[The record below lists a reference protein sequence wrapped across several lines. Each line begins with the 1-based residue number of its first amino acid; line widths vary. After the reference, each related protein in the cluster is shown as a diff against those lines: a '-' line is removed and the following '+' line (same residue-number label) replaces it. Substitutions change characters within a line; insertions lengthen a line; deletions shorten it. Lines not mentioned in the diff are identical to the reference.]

1 MEEGGAGAEIS
12 GAVDGTD
19 PNIRGDEDEI
29 MSEEILVCSLF
40 IFFPNIV
47 FQNLVAVY
55 KINLM
60 TQWFY
65 ILHWVVY
72 FIVFTNYRMTRQQFQ
87 MTFIIIW
94 MNMYPDLPSLKTLGY
109 LPIF

>member
-1 MEEGGAGAEIS
+1 MEEGGAGVETS

-29 MSEEILVCSLF
+29 MSEEILVRSLF

-55 KINLM
+55 KINLITQWFYILHWVVYLM

-87 MTFIIIW
+87 MTFIII
-94 MNMYPDLPSLKTLGY
+94 
-109 LPIF
+109 